1 MSKQLHKNFTDGQVK
16 LLFEKYSKGEIKFN
30 YILQILRIKR
40 SRFFELLTKYRNDP
54 DNFSIQYERNTSNYR
69 IDREIEAN
77 IIQELQ
83 IEKDLIKTKDVP
95 IKYYN
100 YSYIKDLLEQK
111 YSQKV
116 SLPTIIDRAKRNNF
130 YFLRPKRKAHDRE
143 VITNYPGELIQHD
156 SSHHQF
162 SIYAAG
168 KWYLITSIDD
178 YSRLILYA
186 VLVERETTW
195 EHILAL
201 EAVLLKYGFPLAY
214 YVDSHSIFRFVQ
226 GRDSYWRNHYKLTDE
241 ADPQWKQVLDD
252 CRVKVTYALSPQ
264 AKGKVERPYRWIQ
277 DRLVRTCY
285 RDNIRDIK
293 EAQLI
298 LNHLVQKYNYRI
310 VHSTTGEIPYIRF
323 QRAIREKRSL
333 FREFRIIPPFLSSK
347 DIFCLRVERMV
358 NPYRKVSINNLEL
371 KVPGAPLHEKIQLR
385 IIPDRES
392 GVSEVRFWYRDN
404 FLGSQ
409 KVKNSEL
416 NLVQP

>member
-16 LLFEKYSKGEIKFN
+16 SLFEKYSKKEIKLI
-30 YILQILRIKR
+30 YIMQILRIKR
-40 SRFFELLTKYRNDP
+40 SRFFELLTRYRKDP
-54 DNFSIQYERNTSNYR
+54 DNFSIQYKRNTSNYR

-77 IIQELQ
+77 IIQELK
-83 IEKDLIKTKDVP
+83 IEKDLIKNKGIP
-95 IKYYN
+95 IKWYN

-130 YFLRPKRKAHDRE
+130 YFLRPKKKTHDKE

-162 SIYAAG
+162 APYAAS
-168 KWYLITSIDD
+168 KWYLITSLDD
-178 YSRLILYA
+178 FSRFILYA
-186 VLVERETTW
+186 ILVERETTW

-201 EAVLLKYGFPLAY
+201 ENVLLKYGFPLAY
-214 YVDSHSIFRFVQ
+214 YVDSLSIFRFVQ
-226 GRDSYWRNHYKLTDE
+226 GRDSFWRNHYKLTDE
-241 ADPQWKQVLDD
+241 TNPQWKQVLDD

-264 AKGKVERPYRWIQ
+264 AKGKIERPYRWIQ

-285 RDNIRDIK
+285 RENIRDIK

-298 LNHLVQKYNYRI
+298 LNNLVQRYNYKI
-310 VHSTTGEIPYIRF
+310 VHSTTGEIPYVRF

-333 FREFRIIPPFLSSK
+333 FTEFTIRPPFKSTK
-347 DIFCLRVERMV
+347 DIFCLRVDRIV

-371 KVPGAPLHEKIQLR
+371 KVPKAPLHERIQLR
-385 IIPDRES
+385 ITPDKES
-392 GVSEVRFWYRDN
+392 GLSEVRFWHEGEL
-404 FLGSQ
+404 LGIQ
-409 KVKNSEL
+409 KVKNSDL
-416 NLVQP
+416 NLVQF